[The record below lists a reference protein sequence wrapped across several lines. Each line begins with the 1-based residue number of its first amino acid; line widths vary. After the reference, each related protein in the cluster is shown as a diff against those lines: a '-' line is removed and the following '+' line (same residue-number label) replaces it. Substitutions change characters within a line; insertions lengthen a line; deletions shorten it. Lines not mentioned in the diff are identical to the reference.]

1 MDFPL
6 LHYIVLGCTSIG
18 NEKIS
23 FHERK
28 VSKSRSCC
36 LQTHRERVITLY
48 VPLSTGKMV
57 KDNTLTNLSDAAKK
71 KFILRKSNQGEGEAE
86 DN

>member
-1 MDFPL
+1 M
-6 LHYIVLGCTSIG
+6 
-18 NEKIS
+18 
-23 FHERK
+23 
-28 VSKSRSCC
+28 
-36 LQTHRERVITLY
+36 Y